1 MVRQD
6 NRMPIAL
13 LPGLRRLRAYQPTRL
28 RGDLLAGASTIPGL
42 VLYRYD
48 APLCFAN
55 SEDFRRRALIDITAA
70 DVLQEFHDELTA
82 KGIVFGMAKV
92 KHDLYQQLSK
102 AGVVGRIGAERI
114 FPTLQKAIAAFRL
127 EQPAQTAPSSISYK
141 A

>member
-92 KHDLYQQLSK
+92 KVKQGESLP
-102 AGVVGRIGAERI
+102 V
-114 FPTLQKAIAAFRL
+114 
-127 EQPAQTAPSSISYK
+127 
-141 A
+141 